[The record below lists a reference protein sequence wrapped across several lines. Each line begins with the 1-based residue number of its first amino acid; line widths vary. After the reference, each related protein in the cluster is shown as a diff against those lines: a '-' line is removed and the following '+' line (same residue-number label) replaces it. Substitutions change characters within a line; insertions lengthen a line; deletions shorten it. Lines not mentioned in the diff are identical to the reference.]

1 MSPWLIAYISAV
13 VSFVLIKISRKLF
26 PRFGLLDKPHEYGI
40 SRAPIPYSVG
50 LVFLPITYLLTTFFV
65 QQSGAEMSLKLASV
79 LFAGTLI
86 TFVSFLDDRYR
97 LRPIIRLSVQIL
109 VGAIVVWGGV
119 QIQQLS
125 NPFGAPLL
133 LDTYSVNIFGQ
144 TLWLLSSV
152 LVVGWL
158 VLSMNVMN
166 WLDGVPGLASG
177 VSSIT
182 FCTLLILSLKQ
193 FHVVDQSLVIILSAG
208 LGAATFIFWFF
219 DFSPPKILMGDTG
232 SMFLGFMIGIISI
245 LAGGKMATALL
256 VMGFPVLD
264 ALIVIG
270 RRIVKGQ
277 SPFKGDYT
285 HLHHR
290 LMQAGFSERKTLVFI
305 YVVCMLCGAV
315 ALFLPSTLTKIVAFS
330 GIAVSMG
337 LVQRHVDRR
346 K

>member
-13 VSFVLIKISRKLF
+13 VTFVLIKIARKLF
-26 PRFGLLDKPHEYGI
+26 PRLGLVDKPHEYGI

-50 LVFLPITYLLTTFFV
+50 LVFLPVVILLTTFFV
-65 QQSGAEMSLKLASV
+65 QQLGEEISLKLASV

-86 TFVSFLDDRYR
+86 TLVSFLDDRFR
-97 LRPIIRLSVQIL
+97 LRPIFRLSVQIMVAL
-109 VGAIVVWGGV
+109 IVVWGGV
-119 QIQQLS
+119 QVQQLS

-133 LDTYSVNIFGQ
+133 LDGMSIQIFGQ
-144 TLWLLSSV
+144 TIWLLSAA

-177 VSSIT
+177 VSTIT
-182 FCTLLILSLKQ
+182 FATLLILSLKQ
-193 FHVVDQSLVIILSAG
+193 FHVVDQTLVIILSAG
-208 LGAATFIFWFF
+208 LAASTFIFWFF
-219 DFSPPKILMGDTG
+219 DFSPPKLLMGDTG
-232 SMFLGFMIGIISI
+232 SMFLGFMIGVISI

-264 ALIVIG
+264 ALIVIV
-270 RRIVKGQ
+270 RRIMKGQ

-290 LMQAGFSERKTLVFI
+290 LIEAGLSERKTLVFI

-315 ALFLPSTLTKIVAFS
+315 ALFLPSTVTKLAAFV
-330 GIAVSMG
+330 GIAVVMG
-337 LVQRHVDRR
+337 LVQKRVTR